1 MAKAVV
7 LFSGGLDSTTVLAMA
22 HEREDELHALT
33 FDYGQRHR
41 REIVSAERLARQY
54 QVIEHKILRI
64 DLGQIGGSALTADMP
79 LPEGRDLDE
88 MSQQIPSTYVPFR
101 NSILLS
107 FAAAYAEVAGADTIL
122 AGMNSL
128 DYSGY
133 PDCRPAYLDAF
144 NQLIR
149 LGAKACVEDGRQIA
163 IHAPLLY
170 WDKARIVQEGMRLG
184 VPYEQ
189 TWSCYRGEELACGVC
204 DSCQLRLKGFREAGF
219 RDPLPYGENRQR

>member
-7 LFSGGLDSTTVLAMA
+7 LFSGGLDSTTVLAMSHA
-22 HEREDELHALT
+22 QGDELCALT

-41 REIVSAERLARQY
+41 REITSAERLARY
-54 QVIEHKILRI
+54 YGVVEHKVLHL
-64 DLGQIGGSALTADMP
+64 DLGQIGGSSLTANMP
-79 LPEGRDLDE
+79 LPEGRDLGE
-88 MSQQIPSTYVPFR
+88 MSHQIPSTYVPFR

-107 FAAAYAEVAGADTIL
+107 LAVAYAEVAGADVIL

-144 NQLIR
+144 NQLVS
-149 LGAKACVEDGRQIA
+149 LGSKACVEDGRQIVVR
-163 IHAPLLY
+163 APLLY
-170 WDKARIVQEGMRLG
+170 WDKVRIVQEGMRLG

-219 RDPLPYGENRQR
+219 HDPLPYRENIQR

>member
-22 HEREDELHALT
+22 HRDGEDLYALT

-41 REIVSAERLARQY
+41 REIASARKLAALY
-54 QVIEHKILRI
+54 GVVEHKILRI
-64 DLGQIGGSALTADMP
+64 DLDQIGGSSLTADVP
-79 LPEGRDLDE
+79 LPESRDLDTI
-88 MSQQIPSTYVPFR
+88 SADIPSTYVPFR

-107 FAAAYAEVAGADTIL
+107 LATAYAEVVGADLIL

-133 PDCRPAYLDAF
+133 PDCRPEYLDAF
-144 NQLIR
+144 NRLIR
-149 LGAKACVEDGRQIA
+149 LGTKACVQDGRQIEVR
-163 IHAPLLY
+163 APLLY

-184 VPYEQ
+184 VPYEL
-189 TWSCYRGEELACGVC
+189 TWSCYRGDDLSCGVC

-219 RDPLPYGENRQR
+219 ADPLRYAERCSA